1 MSFSKNLAVLMVVS
15 QKVYSLARRAQW
27 FLASTRGLVVV
38 SWRVTI
44 GRGESV
50 ARQQQQAKCASST
63 SELYLNL
70 SESTI

>member
-1 MSFSKNLAVLMVVS
+1 MSFSKNLAVLLMVVS

-44 GRGESV
+44 GRV
-50 ARQQQQAKCASST
+50 DLILSSSLHHPDERGAT
-63 SELYLNL
+63 ME
-70 SESTI
+70 TK

>member
-44 GRGESV
+44 GRV
-50 ARQQQQAKCASST
+50 NLILSSSLHHPDERGAT
-63 SELYLNL
+63 ME
-70 SESTI
+70 TK